1 MKKGRRGP
9 GPLARPDRAGLER
22 AARLFLAA
30 IGERSLKSDQR
41 RTPRRVASAWAD
53 EILSGYAAEPARIL
67 GTAFASRDRGMVV
80 VRDIPFVSVCVHHLL
95 PFQGSAHVAYLPAG
109 RIVGLSKMARLLDAL
124 ARRLQLQERLTR
136 QVTAALDAALAPR
149 GSACR
154 IEAEH
159 LCMTMRGARTRGARV
174 ITTSYSGAFDR
185 HPALRAEF
193 LRLTSPSRRRR

>member
-1 MKKGRRGP
+1 MKRHRRVRGP
-9 GPLARPDRAGLER
+9 VARPDRAGLER
-22 AARLFLAA
+22 ATRLFLDA

-41 RTPRRVASAWAD
+41 RTPRRVAGAWAD
-53 EILSGYAAEPARIL
+53 EILSGYAADPARIL

-95 PFQGSAHVAYLPAG
+95 PFHGTAHVAYLPAG

-149 GSACR
+149 GAACR

-174 ITTSYSGAFDR
+174 VTTSYSGAFES
-185 HPALRAEF
+185 HGTLRAEF
-193 LRLTSPSRRRR
+193 LRLTSAPRPHR